1 MRLVLSHRVN
11 YIARVQRKSTNKIQH
26 ALKIK
31 CRALLPS
38 APRETS
44 MMFQLEY
51 AVVKISI
58 EALNS
63 HFQRIRKQVGHS
75 MKKKCDVY

>member
-1 MRLVLSHRVN
+1 
-11 YIARVQRKSTNKIQH
+11 
-26 ALKIK
+26 
-31 CRALLPS
+31 
-38 APRETS
+38 

-75 MKKKCDVY
+75 VKKKCGVYYAKYFFHLEFKPGDA